1 VKYLKVLDHRLKGK
15 ILIDKV
21 FTEGKSVFTYPVKMY
36 YLKQAESGV
45 QNAYHCGVSVS
56 KRNLKRAV
64 DRNLIKRRM
73 REALRLQI
81 HDSGVLI
88 TDNTLN
94 LMLVYVGKE
103 IITYDVIYQSLKR
116 NLKKLN
122 TNLF

>member
-1 VKYLKVLDHRLKGK
+1 MDHRLKGK

-21 FTEGKSVFTYPVKMY
+21 FTDGKSVFAFPVKMF
-36 YLKQAESGV
+36 YLIDNESGV

-81 HDSGVLI
+81 HDSGILLPDI
-88 TDNTLN
+88 MLHI
-94 LMLVYVGKE
+94 MLVYVSKE
-103 IITYDVIYQSLKR
+103 ITSYDVIQQSIKR

-122 TNLF
+122 TKPL

>member
-1 VKYLKVLDHRLKGK
+1 MDHRLKGK

-21 FTEGKSVFTYPVKMY
+21 FTDGKSVFAFPVKMF
-36 YLKQAESGV
+36 YLLGNESGV

-81 HDSGVLI
+81 HDAGILLPDI
-88 TDNTLN
+88 MLHI
-94 LMLVYVGKE
+94 MLVYVGKE
-103 IITYDVIYQSLKR
+103 ITSYDVIHQSIKR
-116 NLKKLN
+116 NLKKMN
-122 TNLF
+122 TNPL

>member
-1 VKYLKVLDHRLKGK
+1 MDHRLKGK

-21 FTEGKSVFTYPVKMY
+21 FTDGKSLFAFPVKMF
-36 YLKQAESGV
+36 YLIDNESGV

-81 HDSGVLI
+81 HDSGILLPDI
-88 TDNTLN
+88 MLHI
-94 LMLVYVGKE
+94 MLVYVGKD
-103 IITYDVIYQSLKR
+103 ILSYDIIYQSIKR

-122 TNLF
+122 TNPL